1 MTEEFLVMFI
11 LRGKRTM
18 GNYTNQSLY
27 TIAGANYR
35 VLSRYCD
42 MLDSEGYWEKPGEI
56 LGKSIND
63 ILDIYLQSLLVCCAI
78 KAKRYGREER
88 TFIAAA
94 VDSNLLGIT
103 PDGLETPEA
112 SAEAERIQNAP
123 PILIQ
128 LCGLRDREKNSE
140 LTGLFFDA
148 ILNIML
154 AMAYLNGNNGGSV
167 VAYINGYQNRIEA
180 FLFVKSNTE
189 AIIDD
194 KYIFRKISV
203 GDLEQSA
210 KQLDESGEDF
220 ERYKKSC
227 LFYKDDTPK
236 KPLRATASVKFV
248 EEEEKEEQ
256 SPAPEPVAKEPEEPD
271 KDALDDL
278 LAELNGLIGL
288 AGVKEEIHSLIN
300 LIKVRKLRERY
311 ALPDMEM
318 SYHMVFSGSPGTGK
332 TTVARLVAAI
342 YKELG
347 ILSKGTLLE
356 TDRAGL
362 VAGYVGQTALKVK
375 EVVEKAL
382 GGVLFIDEAYAL
394 SNSGAGNDFG
404 PEALD
409 TLVKLMEDH
418 RNDLVV
424 IVAGYTQEMRKFLK
438 SNTGLVSRFNKF
450 IEFPDYT
457 DDELLDIFRSFADKS
472 GFVTEEAACEKIRGI
487 ITGMDE
493 AQRREFGN
501 ARGIRNLFEKIV
513 VNQANRVV
521 LYDKPTLEQLSC
533 ISESDVP

>member
-1 MTEEFLVMFI
+1 MQT
-11 LRGKRTM
+11 
-18 GNYTNQSLY
+18 YANQQLY

-35 VLSRYCD
+35 LLNIYCD
-42 MLDSEGYWEKPGEI
+42 KLESEGYWDRPGEI
-56 LGKSIND
+56 LGRSIYEM
-63 ILDIYLQSLLVCCAI
+63 LDIYLQSVLVSCAV

-94 VDSNLLGIT
+94 VKENFLGV
-103 PDGLETPEA
+103 TPEGSEIPGA
-112 SAEAERIQNAP
+112 SYEAERILNSP

-128 LCGLRDREKNSE
+128 LCGLRDREKESG

-148 ILNIML
+148 VINIML
-154 AMAYLNGNNGGSV
+154 AMAFLNGNNGGSV
-167 VAYINGYQNRIEA
+167 VTYINEYRDRIEA
-180 FLFVKSNTE
+180 FLYIKSSTE

-210 KQLDESGEDF
+210 KQLEDAGEDF
-220 ERYKKSC
+220 ERYKRTF
-227 LFYKDDTPK
+227 LFYTGHGDRKTVQVTAAPKMEEPAEEAK
-236 KPLRATASVKFV
+236 KP
-248 EEEEKEEQ
+248 E
-256 SPAPEPVAKEPEEPD
+256 PEPVPEPKAPEEPE
-271 KDALDDL
+271 KDRLASLLD
-278 LAELNGLIGL
+278 ELNGLIGL
-288 AGVKEEIHSLIN
+288 AGVKEEINSLIN

-347 ILSKGTLLE
+347 ILSRGTLLE

-362 VAGYVGQTALKVK
+362 VAGYVGQTAIKVT
-375 EVVEKAL
+375 EVVAKAV
-382 GGVLFIDEAYAL
+382 GGVLFIDEAYSL

-424 IVAGYTQEMRKFLK
+424 IVAGYTAEMRQFLK
-438 SNTGLVSRFNKF
+438 ANTGLVSRFNKF
-450 IEFPDYT
+450 IEFPDYS
-457 DDELLDIFRSFADKS
+457 DDELLDIFDSFARKS
-472 GFVTEEAACEKIRGI
+472 GFKTEEAAREKLNGI
-487 ITGMDE
+487 LKGMDDN
-493 AQRREFGN
+493 ARREFGN
-501 ARGIRNLFEKIV
+501 ARGVRNLFEKIV

-521 LYDKPTLEQLSC
+521 RYEKPTLEQLSTIC
-533 ISESDVP
+533 ECDVTA